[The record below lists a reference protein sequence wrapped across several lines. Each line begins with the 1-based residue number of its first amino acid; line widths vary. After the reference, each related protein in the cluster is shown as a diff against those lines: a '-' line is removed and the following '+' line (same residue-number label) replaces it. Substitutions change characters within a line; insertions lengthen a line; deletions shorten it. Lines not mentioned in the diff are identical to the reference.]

1 MKTNHSILIAASVA
15 LSLSA
20 CDKPADRTPSVAAT
34 PQPTAIPD
42 SPGAPGLHAVPAWA
56 TSLIGKTFKDAY
68 PGKPGDCLGNTDAIM
83 AKATSGTEVVGWG
96 WDSAAAAVVPQIVL
110 VDAAGTMIG
119 AGETGLPR
127 DDVTKA
133 MPQVTSK
140 TPGWSAFTP
149 KETGEIKAYGL
160 INDGKGICV
169 LGGIKL

>member
-1 MKTNHSILIAASVA
+1 MKTYALIAISLA
-15 LSLSA
+15 LCLSA
-20 CDKPADRTPSVAAT
+20 CDKAADRVPSLARTPT
-34 PQPTAIPD
+34 PVDDPD
-42 SPGAPGLHAVPAWA
+42 APPAPGVHAIPAWA
-56 TSLIGKTFKDAY
+56 AGLIGKSLATTY
-68 PGKPGDCLGNTDAIM
+68 PGKLGTCVGNTDSITART
-83 AKATSGTEVVGWG
+83 KAGTEIVGWG

-160 INDGKGICV
+160 IKNGKGICV

>member
-1 MKTNHSILIAASVA
+1 MKTNALITLSLA
-15 LSLSA
+15 LCLSA
-20 CDKPADRTPSVAAT
+20 CDKAADRVPSLARTPTPVAT
-34 PQPTAIPD
+34 PDAPP
-42 SPGAPGLHAVPAWA
+42 APGVHAIPAWA
-56 TSLIGKTFKDAY
+56 AGLIGKSFAASY
-68 PGKPGDCLGNTDAIM
+68 PGQPGDCLGNTDAII
-83 AKATSGTEVVGWG
+83 ARTRAGTEIVGWG

-127 DDVTKA
+127 DDVTRA

-160 INDGKGICV
+160 IKNGKGICV
-169 LGGIKL
+169 LGGIRL